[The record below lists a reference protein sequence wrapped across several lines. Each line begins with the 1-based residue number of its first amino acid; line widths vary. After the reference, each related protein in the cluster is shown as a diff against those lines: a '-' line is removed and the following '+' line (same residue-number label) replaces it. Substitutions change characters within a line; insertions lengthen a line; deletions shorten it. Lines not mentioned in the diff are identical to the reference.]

1 MPLESLESLP
11 NHVRWPHLR
20 PIQPIPVQQDGKQF
34 LALRDPQML
43 QARTLVVPP
52 QVLNVLKEFKGEKSI
67 DQITEQY
74 KANLE
79 QIIQLTKGLD
89 ELGLLWGPNF
99 ERLESEALQRIKQ
112 EGFFPAN
119 SSNALGAD
127 EQQARETIKKF
138 FDQTENP
145 ELEMTGRGIV
155 APHLDY
161 DRGWPNYAGAYYAFQ
176 DQMPPDRVVLL
187 GTNHFGLGDGV
198 VFTDCG
204 FTSPLGKSQADRAV
218 ADHVIQELGDRVVID
233 QLDFLA
239 EHSIELH
246 LPWLQYCFGN
256 VPVVAALIPDP
267 CTPPEN
273 DDEQRISTDDFLAVL
288 GSALSSVGGS
298 TFFIASADLS
308 HVGPQFGEPRA
319 VNDQRRFDIE
329 RHDREMMGKY
339 LTGDVEDFLEAMRW
353 NKNPTRWCS
362 IGNMSAILRLTQA
375 DEIELIDY
383 RQAVDEKGLCL
394 VSSAAMVLD

>member
-1 MPLESLESLP
+1 MTLESLETLP
-11 NHVRWPHLR
+11 NHVRKPHLR

-43 QARTLVVPP
+43 QVRTLVVPP
-52 QVLNVLKEFKGEKSI
+52 QILNVLREFKGEKTI
-67 DQITEQY
+67 EQITEQF
-74 KANLE
+74 KGNLE

-89 ELGLLWGPNF
+89 ELGLLWGPTF
-99 ERLESEALQRIKQ
+99 ERLEKEVLQRIQ
-112 EGFFPAN
+112 HEGVFPAN
-119 SSNALGAD
+119 SSNSLGAN
-127 EQQARETIKKF
+127 EQTARETIKNY

-145 ELEMTGRGIV
+145 ELTMTGRGIV

-161 DRGWPNYAGAYYAFQ
+161 DRGWPNYAAAYYCFQ
-176 DQMPPDRVVLL
+176 DQEPPDRVVLF
-187 GTNHFGLGDGV
+187 GTNHFGLGDGI
-198 VFTDCG
+198 VFTNCG
-204 FTSPLGKSQADRAV
+204 FTSPLGRSLADRTV
-218 ADHVIQELGDRVVID
+218 ADQVIKELGDKVVID

-256 VPVVAALIPDP
+256 VPIVAALIPDP
-267 CTPPEN
+267 CATLES
-273 DDEQRISTDDFLAVL
+273 DDEQRVSTDDFLAVL
-288 GSALSSVGGS
+288 GSALTSAGGS
-298 TFFIASADLS
+298 TFFVASADLS

-319 VNDQRRFDIE
+319 VDDQRRFDIE

-339 LTGDVEDFLEAMRW
+339 LDGDEEDFLEAMRW

-362 IGNMSAILRLTQA
+362 IGNMAAILRLTQP